1 MKKISKLLFSLI
13 ALSLMVLPMTVSAAT
28 GNTTNNVSNNTAAV
42 EINAATYGAESTTL
56 HLGSTSVDTVAT
68 NLINTVLGFLGL
80 IAVVIFL
87 VGGFKWMTAM
97 GNDENIKKA
106 KELMVA
112 GVVGLVIIL
121 SAWGITRF
129 VITQLTTSGS

>member
-13 ALSLMVLPMTVSAAT
+13 ALSLLILPMAVSA
-28 GNTTNNVSNNTAAV
+28 TTTIDAG
-42 EINAATYGAESTTL
+42 TYGAATTSL
-56 HLGSTSVDTVAT
+56 NLGSSSVDKVAT

-80 IAVVIFL
+80 LAVIIFL

-97 GNDENIKKA
+97 GNEENIKKA

-112 GVVGLVIIL
+112 GVVGLAIIL
-121 SAWGITRF
+121 SAWGITKF
-129 VITQLTTSGS
+129 VIAQLVTSGS

>member
-13 ALSLMVLPMTVSAAT
+13 ALSLMVLPMAVSAASST
-28 GNTTNNVSNNTAAV
+28 MEDFGVS
-42 EINAATYGAESTTL
+42 
-56 HLGSTSVDTVAT
+56 STSDLKLSTKDPVAVAT
-68 NLINTVLGFLGL
+68 GLINTAMSFLGL

-97 GNDENIKKA
+97 GNEENVKKA

-112 GVVGLVIIL
+112 GIIGLVIIL
-121 SAWGITRF
+121 SAWGITTF
-129 VITQLTTSGS
+129 VLGKLINAGA